1 MNVTSNPKLRHNFT
15 QFHESCDFNIDLDVQ
30 FLFMQGNVKNFENE
44 LNNERFSEHSGFN
57 MARIP
62 STCDQCHEVLP
73 SKNALLAH
81 KAKNHPKPRSGVKKN
96 DSVVVMPSTSA
107 SGGAVGPKTPK
118 TPKNLG
124 STGVMDAWISG
135 RTRSNEIG
143 QAIARSRMTRQDTPA
158 AAEPEERF
166 NSLDESLNLLDDPE
180 IQVDPASP
188 FLATIRVYPPGA
200 ENDQDKAKMKRGR
213 EKDED
218 DIEPEPEKK
227 TDAKKTPE
235 AMKGPAN
242 MNRGMVLTSGSLD
255 MEFDSVEPKDWVE
268 ESSESQAAT
277 QILSQPESQ
286 PESESQQSQAESVNT
301 EASNAES
308 AQSNDTLTPAEQHWL
323 TSSTFGEIPPA
334 EGQDMETEEQEDAEP
349 NSLELEEG
357 WYDEKMRYIGV
368 NNELRVKLD
377 ESESQ
382 RQDYWEAMQHQE
394 TRLADLEFANKRL
407 EDENKRLEAEK
418 SKLDK
423 EKKDTKAALVKHQQ
437 ESIKMAKR
445 AGQQLVEISK
455 KNEDE
460 RKQLAMEKEAAVNRA
475 KELEV
480 ENKKLQDKIVKT
492 DQETR
497 TENERMKAINTKMV
511 GELKKLQ
518 SSQIQMQNSGAEIT
532 ELKSALARVE
542 VELEKERFK
551 AQKATELN
559 TRLEEII
566 REAQEDRAIKEQR
579 NKDLEH
585 KNRELARKQPC
596 GFLNCDYS
604 CGRDHHCGQGPNRPN
619 RPRNRSQRRG
629 SNPSPIPT
637 VNNLADMAGSTVE
650 AMSDVV
656 NSVQRQQQQQAAPRA
671 PPPPPPHPRSNSRNR
686 KNQKEWKVTV
696 CYDYHYLKCCP
707 RGSDCRNAHELV
719 GANTMAQG
727 GARPKVVTEQPR
739 QLPPLPGSG
748 ARPRSSK
755 PPPAPAFNPDHP
767 WVKAQNQA
775 QNQAQGQARTQ
786 ASGNAQGQR
795 AAGAAPVRTSQPQ
808 TPARSSGAS
817 ALGPF
822 VTQAEVHPQPRT
834 YSQVASGNSA
844 ARQTVRDSV
853 VQQASTEAQ
862 LTALSET
869 SWLEAMGRAF
879 GNTQLTS
886 TSTESPSRSQPQ
898 PKQDN

>member
-1 MNVTSNPKLRHNFT
+1 
-15 QFHESCDFNIDLDVQ
+15 
-30 FLFMQGNVKNFENE
+30 
-44 LNNERFSEHSGFN
+44 
-57 MARIP
+57 
-62 STCDQCHEVLP
+62 
-73 SKNALLAH
+73 
-81 KAKNHPKPRSGVKKN
+81 
-96 DSVVVMPSTSA
+96 
-107 SGGAVGPKTPK
+107 
-118 TPKNLG
+118 
-124 STGVMDAWISG
+124 MDAWISG

-143 QAIARSRMTRQDTPA
+143 QAIARSRLTRQDTPA
-158 AAEPEERF
+158 SAQPEERF

-188 FLATIRVYPPGA
+188 FLATIRIYPPGA
-200 ENDQDKAKMKRGR
+200 EGEQEKVKRSR
-213 EKDED
+213 EKYEDE
-218 DIEPEPEKK
+218 IEPEPEKK

-235 AMKGPAN
+235 AKKDPMITNRAMN
-242 MNRGMVLTSGSLD
+242 MAGSLD
-255 MEFDSVEPKDWVE
+255 MEFDSVEPQDWVE
-268 ESSESQAAT
+268 ENPADSQAAT

-286 PESESQQSQAESVNT
+286 PESQQSEVESVNT
-301 EASNAES
+301 EASTSDE
-308 AQSNDTLTPAEQHWL
+308 TLTPAEQHWL

-334 EGQDMETEEQEDAEP
+334 EGQDMETEEAEAEP

-357 WYDEKMRYIGV
+357 WYDEKMRYIGA

-394 TRLADLEFANKRL
+394 TKVADLEIANRRL
-407 EDENKRLEAEK
+407 EAENKRLEAEK
-418 SKLDK
+418 SKLEK
-423 EKKDTKAALVKHQQ
+423 EKKDAKTALAKHQQ
-437 ESIKMAKR
+437 ESIKMAQR

-455 KNEDE
+455 KNESE

-475 KELEV
+475 KEVEV
-480 ENKKLQDKIVKT
+480 ELKKLQDKTVKT
-492 DQETR
+492 EQETR

-518 SSQIQMQNSGAEIT
+518 NSQIQMQNSGAEIT
-532 ELKSALARVE
+532 ELKSALARAE
-542 VELEKERFK
+542 VELEKEKFK
-551 AQKATELN
+551 AEKAENLN
-559 TRLEEII
+559 ARLEEII

-596 GFLNCDYS
+596 GFANCDYS
-604 CGRDHHCGQGPNRPN
+604 CGRDHHCGQGPSRPT

-637 VNNLADMAGSTVE
+637 VANLADMAGSSVE
-650 AMSDVV
+650 AMNDVV
-656 NSVQRQQQQQAAPRA
+656 NNVQRQQQQVSRA
-671 PPPPPPHPRSNSRNR
+671 PPPPLPPHPRNNSKNR
-686 KNQKEWKVTV
+686 KGQKEWKVTI

-707 RGSDCRNAHELV
+707 RGNGCRNAHELV
-719 GANTMAQG
+719 GANNMAQG

-739 QLPPLPGSG
+739 PLPPVPGAGSRSR
-748 ARPRSSK
+748 ARGGVQ
-755 PPPAPAFNPDHP
+755 PPPTPAFNPDHP
-767 WVKAQNQA
+767 WVRAQNQSQDQG
-775 QNQAQGQARTQ
+775 QNQGQNMRQ

-795 AAGAAPVRTSQPQ
+795 AAGAAPVQNSQPQ
-808 TPARSSGAS
+808 TPARSSAAS
-817 ALGPF
+817 ASGPF
-822 VTQAEVHPQPRT
+822 TTQAEVHQQPRT
-834 YSQVASGNSA
+834 YSQVASGNLA

-886 TSTESPSRSQPQ
+886 TSTDSPSRSQHQ